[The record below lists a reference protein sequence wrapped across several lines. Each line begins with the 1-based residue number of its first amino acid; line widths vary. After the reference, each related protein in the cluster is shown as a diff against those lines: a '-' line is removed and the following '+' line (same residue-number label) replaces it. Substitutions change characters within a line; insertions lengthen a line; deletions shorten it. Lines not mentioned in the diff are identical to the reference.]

1 MKGGGFM
8 TKLSLRGARVNA
20 GLKVKNVA
28 QKLGVTTQTIYNWE
42 QGITEPRINYL
53 KMLSELYNIEI
64 NKFK

>member
-1 MKGGGFM
+1 M